1 MPVVGRL
8 EPTAKNTGGL
18 EYDVTDAV
26 TDSNVTPVVSPAPP
40 AVKCNVF
47 SWEDYAE
54 RGPSLP
60 AKTSSSS
67 LAIWGTNLG
76 PAVGYGVASLFPHAV
91 AEAARSSS
99 AGARR
104 RADVADRVDGPDST
118 VTTKV
123 FNQRVIG
130 DLERMKLRRKESSRR
145 RSFYS
150 AIKLWSLRCHGP
162 DGRGRGSALGD
173 DGEGGGARVGP
184 IRRRRTG

>member
-8 EPTAKNTGGL
+8 EPTAKNIGGL

-54 RGPSLP
+54 CGPSLP

-130 DLERMKLRRKESSRR
+130 DLERMKLRRKE
-145 RSFYS
+145 
-150 AIKLWSLRCHGP
+150 AEL
-162 DGRGRGSALGD
+162 RGRPWQ
-173 DGEGGGARVGP
+173 RIVG
-184 IRRRRTG
+184 